1 MILSA
6 SLVRAIQRGEKTTI
20 RRPVQGGEPRYRK
33 RTRAGRG
40 ASMQLI
46 SPFNPVAGD
55 RLPVRSTDG
64 DASCHIILTD
74 VRHTTL
80 GAIDDTTAHAEGFKT
95 ADRFKTAWI
104 KVYDRDWINRQPTAP
119 EPEALIARFDTQHAS
134 KTIWLLTF
142 EYDAAQA
149 PRLLAARP
157 ARAGSTQGDYATN
170 TAQAL
175 PHEPEAVDEAT
186 QTWITE
192 RAGRDQDHWLAVE
205 AARREQMDLA
215 ERLRAAQDTA
225 ALHGI
230 DIHRQEQSILQR
242 IRSLEAKVRK
252 LAA

>member
-20 RRPVQGGEPRYRK
+20 RRPIQGGEPRYRK

-40 ASMQLI
+40 ASMQLVA
-46 SPFNPVAGD
+46 PFNPVAGD
-55 RLPVRSTDG
+55 RLPIRSTDG
-64 DASCHIILTD
+64 DTSCHIILTD

-80 GAIDDTTAHAEGFKT
+80 GNITDQDAHAEGFKT

-104 KVYDRDWINRQPTAP
+104 KTHDRDWINRQPADPT
-119 EPEALIARFDTQHAS
+119 PEAMVARFDTQHAA
-134 KTIWLLTF
+134 KTVWLLTF

-149 PRLLAARP
+149 PRLLGTVGA
-157 ARAGSTQGDYATN
+157 DYATS
-170 TAQAL
+170 TARAL
-175 PHEPEAVDEAT
+175 PDEPEAVDETT
-186 QTWITE
+186 QTWITD
-192 RAGRDQDHWLAVE
+192 RAGRDQAHWQAIGE
-205 AARREQMDLA
+205 ARREQMDLA

-242 IRSLEAKVRK
+242 IRSLESKVRK